1 MQKFSG
7 MNKYVSAD
15 HFDGILE
22 LHICTSILVKVLCIL
37 VYWHVYVDHCSPILG
52 PLVYEL
58 TSALPYW
65 ETLRYISTS
74 KLPALPRGPD
84 SNIFLRTISV
94 KLFVTKARNSYFAR
108 RVSILG
114 AI

>member
-22 LHICTSILVKVLCIL
+22 LHICTSILVEVLCIL

-52 PLVYEL
+52 PLVY
-58 TSALPYW
+58 
-65 ETLRYISTS
+65 
-74 KLPALPRGPD
+74 
-84 SNIFLRTISV
+84 
-94 KLFVTKARNSYFAR
+94 
-108 RVSILG
+108 
-114 AI
+114 